1 MIKCW
6 RFLSV
11 PAPVITGNAVAPTA
25 GFSLWTHRRRREH
38 NQRCWSLGGWW
49 LRSGRCHCLSCWA
62 RWRWAPSPPRSSGRG
77 REVLPRPL
85 SISRDPALEVR
96 EKGEMRYMCLSEA
109 SYQGTDGEP
118 ERIWVTY
125 EGLPWDTHSSF
136 KYWPSWGTARELMIS
151 TLGASSSE
159 REGAYW
165 FEKIYVKHITLR
177 YMFFGFFFNNIK

>member
-11 PAPVITGNAVAPTA
+11 PVPVITGNAIAPA
-25 GFSLWTHRRRREH
+25 AAFSLWTHRRRREH

-96 EKGEMRYMCLSEA
+96 EKERCAACTCLKHH
-109 SYQGTDGEP
+109 
-118 ERIWVTY
+118 I
-125 EGLPWDTHSSF
+125 EGLTVSRTEFEWLTKGCLGTRTPALSTD
-136 KYWPSWGTARELMIS
+136 PPEGLQGSWWSL
-151 TLGASSSE
+151 L
-159 REGAYW
+159 
-165 FEKIYVKHITLR
+165 
-177 YMFFGFFFNNIK
+177 